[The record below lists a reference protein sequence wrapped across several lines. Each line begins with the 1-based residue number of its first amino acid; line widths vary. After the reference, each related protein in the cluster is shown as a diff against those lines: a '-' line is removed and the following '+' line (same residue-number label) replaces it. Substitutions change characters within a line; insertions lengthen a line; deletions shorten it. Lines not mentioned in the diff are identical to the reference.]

1 MSTCKIKNNNHHNS
15 LSNSLG
21 SILIMEKHQE
31 SQSMTFQPIKYLSHG
46 QWKSENM
53 NISLLSVCMGIYW
66 KLIRDKIIYKVDKII
81 ATASLLF
88 LLVVFI

>member
-1 MSTCKIKNNNHHNS
+1 
-15 LSNSLG
+15 
-21 SILIMEKHQE
+21 
-31 SQSMTFQPIKYLSHG
+31 MTFQPIKYLSHG